1 MLELIL
7 ASAIVGKTQVGP
19 ELVRYD
25 LLTKNNQIVVVLEDT
40 VDRIFEV
47 Q

>member
-7 ASAIVGKTQVGP
+7 ASTIVGKTQVGP

-25 LLTKNNQIVVVLEDT
+25 LLTKNNQVVVVLEDT

>member
-1 MLELIL
+1 MFEVIL
-7 ASAIVGKTQVGP
+7 ASVIVGKTQVGP

-25 LLTKNNQIVVVLEDT
+25 LLTKGNQIVVVLEDT
-40 VDRIFEV
+40 VHRIFEV